1 MKRISSSAAI
11 IAVAMIGV
19 LSCSDRGTTDPVEA
33 SANTPDAIVSVVK
46 VTLASDSLAL
56 AQTTQATAT
65 LFNRNNT
72 QVDRTVVWS
81 SSNPSIATVSST
93 GVVRARAAGVAQIT
107 ATRLLV
113 SGSATVTVSS
123 SSTAPVASVTVGLVP
138 ATISTGQSTQGTAT
152 LRDANNNVVTGRA
165 ITWKSSNTAV
175 ATITQS
181 GVAPAVAA
189 GTSQITA
196 TAEGQVGGAM
206 LTVQAAPPPPP
217 GSNEPS
223 GMTAISDRPFNA
235 LDEMGWSDGSG
246 TYGKII
252 SDATAPK
259 SPSNVLQIKLPAG
272 FGEGG
277 GPFSGE
283 LQLPKNYRT
292 VYISYWAKYS
302 SNWYGPSSNI
312 NKTFYLYTST
322 GNPAIVFD
330 MDCHATGPMETQVAG
345 QDILKGGVGGDP
357 ANPFWT
363 PNLASGV
370 VTRGQWHHIEFVA
383 VGNTSGNAD
392 GSIDWYLNGVH
403 VGSYKGIQFQS
414 GNTLWNLMHYTLLY
428 TGTNNSNP
436 PADQYNY
443 WDQIY
448 LSGK

>member
-1 MKRISSSAAI
+1 
-11 IAVAMIGV
+11 
-19 LSCSDRGTTDPVEA
+19 
-33 SANTPDAIVSVVK
+33 
-46 VTLASDSLAL
+46 
-56 AQTTQATAT
+56 
-65 LFNRNNT
+65 
-72 QVDRTVVWS
+72 
-81 SSNPSIATVSST
+81 
-93 GVVRARAAGVAQIT
+93 
-107 ATRLLV
+107 
-113 SGSATVTVSS
+113 
-123 SSTAPVASVTVGLVP
+123 
-138 ATISTGQSTQGTAT
+138 
-152 LRDANNNVVTGRA
+152 
-165 ITWKSSNTAV
+165 
-175 ATITQS
+175 
-181 GVAPAVAA
+181 
-189 GTSQITA
+189 
-196 TAEGQVGGAM
+196 
-206 LTVQAAPPPPP
+206 VQAAPPPPPP

-252 SDATAPK
+252 TDATAPK

-292 VYISYWAKYS
+292 VYVSYWAKYS

-414 GNTLWNLMHYTLLY
+414 GNTVWNLMHYTLLY

>member
-1 MKRISSSAAI
+1 M
-11 IAVAMIGV
+11 MGV
-19 LSCSDRGTTDPVEA
+19 LSCSDRSATDPIEA
-33 SANTPDAIVSVVK
+33 SASTPDAIVAVVQ
-46 VTLASDSLAL
+46 VTLASNSLAL
-56 AQTTQATAT
+56 AQTTLATAV
-65 LFNRNNT
+65 LYNRNNAE
-72 QVDRTVVWS
+72 VSRTVVWS
-81 SSNPSIATVSST
+81 SSAPSIATVSSS
-93 GVVRARAAGVAQIT
+93 GLVRARAVGVAQIV

-113 SGSATVTVSS
+113 SGSATVTVTG

-138 ATISTGQSTQGTAT
+138 TTIAMGESTQGTAVV
-152 LRDANNNVVTGRA
+152 RDANNNILTGRA
-165 ITWKSSNTAV
+165 IAWTSSNTAV
-175 ATITQS
+175 ATVSQS
-181 GVAPAVAA
+181 GLAPAVAD

-196 TAEGQVGGAM
+196 TSEGMVGGAL
-206 LTVQAAPPPPP
+206 LTVEAAPPPPP
-217 GSNEPS
+217 AGSNEPS
-223 GMTAISDRPFNA
+223 GMNAISDRPFNA
-235 LDEMGWSDGSG
+235 IDEMGWSDGGG

-252 SDATAPK
+252 ADATAPK

-283 LQLPKNYRT
+283 LQLPVSYRT
-292 VYISYWAKYS
+292 VYVSYWAKYS

-322 GNPAIVFD
+322 GDPAIVFD
-330 MDCHATGPMETQVAG
+330 MDCHANGPMETQVAG
-345 QDILKGGVGGDP
+345 QDILKGGVGGDV

-383 VGNTSGNAD
+383 VGNTAGNAD

-414 GNTLWNLMHYTLLY
+414 GNTVWNLLHYTLLY
-428 TGTNNSNP
+428 TGNNNANP

-443 WDQIY
+443 WDHIY